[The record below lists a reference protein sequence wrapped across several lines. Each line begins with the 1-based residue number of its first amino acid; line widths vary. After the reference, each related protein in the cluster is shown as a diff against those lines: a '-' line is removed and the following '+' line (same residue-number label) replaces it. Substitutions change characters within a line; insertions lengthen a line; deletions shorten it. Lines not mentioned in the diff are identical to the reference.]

1 MNKITSILFLYIT
14 FLPAFSYAAF
24 PDNIMTGMAGALYT
38 NQSAHATNTD
48 EYDELKKTVT
58 ECVNKTKQK
67 NKSAPENYITNRANE
82 LKKNALTRNIN
93 YSTHVNFSTNDK
105 RPKNFTC
112 NITAKV
118 GDFLK
123 DKPQV
128 QKIAPTTFNDI
139 PTETAKQKCYETI
152 ARMVASDDWY
162 VKECLTNKIK
172 KDYGIQDVDDYYK
185 KMYSPFPSAKKS
197 DNTKVASA
205 QNIEP
210 EHIDAPIYNDANQST
225 VANFAS
231 APSMVSTDTNT
242 QQQYKE
248 QFEEPNNQAIDLC
261 EKSGGDWE
269 QNTCNCEKYGMEYN
283 KQKLRCTHPEIP
295 SEKRSAPQL
304 KSDYIAP
311 QKKEVKKIKKTY
323 DATTLITVSVVDH
336 YDSNKKIKGITVC
349 YTNDGSCKTT
359 ERNGIITFTQHHHK
373 NESITPQIT
382 VKGSDEY
389 ECNTPTP
396 IDTTDKSVELPDELV
411 ELPDELYELQHKTK
425 PTANQST
432 NQHQFIIKCK
442 KIEKQK
448 SKKEKNQ
455 TKQDQEVTITIV
467 NYYNKSEKIQGVKI
481 CTDTDKKDCKKTN
494 KNGTITIKS
503 GEQISIDS
511 DYECNPQIAKV
522 TNNETIKCKQKCT
535 DKDLKKVPNATKC
548 YIKPDNQYEISSCK
562 NGYTPTN
569 NKSACIEFVEE
580 DIDTSILSCDI
591 SGGTWTPQINQ
602 CICDKNKRLKQSK
615 DQKTCECENSN
626 ETYNKKIDKCEDTN
640 AEEICKTSGG
650 DWNGKKCKCDEN
662 KGLTRNK
669 DTGICE
675 CTNTTYKY
683 NTKSKK
689 CTKTAQDIAIDNEF
703 DRQNRINNRLRDACE
718 DSGGSYDQI
727 NQNIADSYI
736 CKCKKDQTLNTQ
748 SGLCECTESGYI
760 YSATEEKCIKPK
772 ITMDEYKQIEKSITE
787 INDKTIASIN
797 TQCSNT
803 QPTPTVC
810 NSKEKLI
817 QQIKDL
823 QTQLLN
829 DLKKMGANPIK
840 KNINS
845 ETK

>member
-1 MNKITSILFLYIT
+1 MNKLLTRIFFIILIT
-14 FLPAFSYAAF
+14 PALSYAAI
-24 PDNIMTGMAGALYT
+24 PNNIMNGMAGALYT
-38 NQSAHATNTD
+38 TQSEHATNTD

-511 DYECNPQIAKV
+511 DYECTPQIANVK
-522 TNNETIKCKQKCT
+522 NNETIKCKQKCT
-535 DKDLKKVPNATKC
+535 DKDLQKMNENLKQQNQVQSC
-548 YIKPDNQYEISSCK
+548 YIKNKTEYDITKCAYIDSKPHNNSCKLYRNKITIAGNDIDIKNVQISLSKTTSNFTPAEKISVNGSIITIEDIKLDETKYISAKHKKNTVACEFKLPNNTKCNFNDDGVEEEIEDPTAHPDPLHYYANQY
-562 NGYTPTN
+562 
-569 NKSACIEFVEE
+569 
-580 DIDTSILSCDI
+580 
-591 SGGTWTPQINQ
+591 QIH
-602 CICDKNKRLKQSK
+602 
-615 DQKTCECENSN
+615 T
-626 ETYNKKIDKCEDTN
+626 
-640 AEEICKTSGG
+640 
-650 DWNGKKCKCDEN
+650 
-662 KGLTRNK
+662 
-669 DTGICE
+669 
-675 CTNTTYKY
+675 
-683 NTKSKK
+683 
-689 CTKTAQDIAIDNEF
+689 
-703 DRQNRINNRLRDACE
+703 
-718 DSGGSYDQI
+718 
-727 NQNIADSYI
+727 
-736 CKCKKDQTLNTQ
+736 
-748 SGLCECTESGYI
+748 
-760 YSATEEKCIKPK
+760 
-772 ITMDEYKQIEKSITE
+772 
-787 INDKTIASIN
+787 
-797 TQCSNT
+797 
-803 QPTPTVC
+803 
-810 NSKEKLI
+810 
-817 QQIKDL
+817 
-823 QTQLLN
+823 
-829 DLKKMGANPIK
+829 
-840 KNINS
+840 
-845 ETK
+845 

>member
-24 PDNIMTGMAGALYT
+24 PNNIMTDMAGALYT

-93 YSTHVNFSTNDK
+93 YSTHVNFSTNDR

-128 QKIAPTTFNDI
+128 QKIASTTFNDI

-205 QNIEP
+205 QKPTIEP

-242 QQQYKE
+242 QQQYKK
-248 QFEEPNNQAIDLC
+248 QFEEPTNQAIDLC
-261 EKSGGDWE
+261 KKSGGDWE
-269 QNTCNCEKYGMEYN
+269 QNTCNCEKYGMEYD
-283 KQKLRCTHPEIP
+283 KLKLRCTHPEIP

-336 YDSNKKIKGITVC
+336 YDSSKKIKGITVC

-511 DYECNPQIAKV
+511 DYECTPQIAKV

-548 YIKPDNQYEISSCK
+548 YVKPDNQYEISSCK
-562 NGYTPTN
+562 NGYTPTK

-591 SGGTWTPQINQ
+591 SGGTWTPQRNQ
-602 CICDKNKRLKQSK
+602 CICNKDKRLKQSNDK
-615 DQKTCECENSN
+615 KTCLCENSN
-626 ETYNKKIDKCEDTN
+626 ETYNKKIDKCEDPK
-640 AEEICKTSGG
+640 AEEMCKKSGG
-650 DWNGKKCKCDEN
+650 
-662 KGLTRNK
+662 T
-669 DTGICE
+669 
-675 CTNTTYKY
+675 
-683 NTKSKK
+683 
-689 CTKTAQDIAIDNEF
+689 
-703 DRQNRINNRLRDACE
+703 
-718 DSGGSYDQI
+718 YDQI
-727 NQNIADSYI
+727 YEDIADSYI
-736 CKCKKDQTLNTQ
+736 CNCKKDQTLNTQ
-748 SGLCECTESGYI
+748 SGLCECTKSGYI
-760 YSATEEKCIKPK
+760 YSATKKKCIEPE
-772 ITMDEYKQIEKSITE
+772 ITIDKYKQIEKDITE

-803 QPTPTVC
+803 QPTPTIC
-810 NSKEKLI
+810 NSKETLI

-823 QTQLLN
+823 QTQLLK
-829 DLKKMGANPIK
+829 DLKEMGANQ
-840 KNINS
+840 
-845 ETK
+845 